1 MGGGGEEPGWLDR
14 IGKAGGGGGKV
25 AHSAAFWEKVR
36 DMKEEELEEEKRKER
51 LSGARKIQSSA
62 AFWEQMTENN
72 GCKLEGGQ
80 LEVGDN
86 KWEEQGKKW
95 EEKGKKWE
103 GQGKKVKRWEVRSGI
118 LEERRKHWAEG
129 EHQTI
134 DHEIFLLE
142 LPLIDILAFPLLSVV
157 LVEDDCLVFIRT
169 GDPFR
174 PELAMKK
181 WEPKR
186 EAR

>member
-36 DMKEEELEEEKRKER
+36 DMKEEEQEEELEEEKRKER
-51 LSGARKIQSSA
+51 SSGARKIQSSA

-86 KWEEQGKKW
+86 QWEEQGKKW
-95 EEKGKKWE
+95 ED
-103 GQGKKVKRWEVRSGI
+103 QGKKVKRWEVRSGI

-142 LPLIDILAFPLLSVV
+142 LPLIDILAFPLLSVA
-157 LVEDDCLVFIRT
+157 LVEDDCLVFFEQAT
-169 GDPFR
+169 HLDQS
-174 PELAMKK
+174 LQ
-181 WEPKR
+181 
-186 EAR
+186 